1 MKKNYQKP
9 AMRVVEMQHRGIIC
23 TSTRKINALGNNAGL
38 NYAGASIDDDSDDDA
53 EIIR

>member
-9 AMRVVEMQHRGIIC
+9 AMLVVKMQHRGIIC
-23 TSTRKINALGNNAGL
+23 TSTRKINALGSNAGL
-38 NYAGASIDDDSDDDA
+38 NYAGASIDDDEDHDH